1 VLLVL
6 PVMIPW
12 TLAAALAL
20 LDGRRALYG
29 WLAVAGLGAAFVS
42 VVLLTFRVLRRGTV
56 EVVAGGWPEGVGIAL
71 RADALGV
78 AFATLSLGV
87 VLVSLLYEV
96 LVGVRS
102 RTFPALVLFMATGLS
117 GLFLTGDMFNF
128 YVFFEISMTSAYVLS
143 SYREKDYQVRA
154 AFIFAI
160 INLLGSVVFLI
171 AVAALYHVSGSLDM
185 QVVGARIQ
193 SVSPSSVITISAAV
207 FVAFC
212 LKLGL
217 FPFHFWLP
225 AVYVGSHAPVAAI
238 LSGALANIG
247 SYGLLRFG
255 AGILPEELALGAT
268 VVLILGTASIVYGAL
283 QAISRRETVE
293 VLAYSA
299 IGQAGYILIAIAIGG
314 AVGFGA
320 AVVYAIINSL
330 NKTLL
335 FLAAG
340 LRGPLVGLAFA
351 VGAFSV
357 VGVPPAGGFLGK
369 LALFKA
375 SISAEGLVLS
385 SVLVALVF
393 LGGALSFLYAFQV
406 YQRAFLAPAG
416 SRDEAEG
423 KSSPVA
429 VRVLVLALAALVV
442 AVGIWPEPLLTL
454 AAAAA
459 AALTGGGP
467 G

>member
-1 VLLVL
+1 
-6 PVMIPW
+6 
-12 TLAAALAL
+12 
-20 LDGRRALYG
+20 
-29 WLAVAGLGAAFVS
+29 
-42 VVLLTFRVLRRGTV
+42 
-56 EVVAGGWPEGVGIAL
+56 
-71 RADALGV
+71 
-78 AFATLSLGV
+78 
-87 VLVSLLYEV
+87 
-96 LVGVRS
+96 
-102 RTFPALVLFMATGLS
+102 
-117 GLFLTGDMFNF
+117 
-128 YVFFEISMTSAYVLS
+128 VFFEISMTSAYVLS

-185 QVVGARIQ
+185 QVVGARMQ